1 MYLDFMKNYFYLII
15 IFLFITNCTLNKV
28 IKHNGVH
35 FLDKKQTKLVV
46 QISNKNDIVK
56 LLGPPS
62 TKSTFDN
69 DLWIY
74 IERSIGSSK
83 LSKLGKK
90 TLLKN
95 NVLILEIDNRG
106 LLSKKIFLNKDSM
119 NKVSFSKEN
128 TKMTLTQKS
137 FIYDFLSSVR
147 KKMNS
152 TQSKKK

>member
-1 MYLDFMKNYFYLII
+1 
-15 IFLFITNCTLNKV
+15 LFITNCTLNKV

-119 NKVSFSKEN
+119 NKVNFSKEN

>member
-1 MYLDFMKNYFYLII
+1 MYLDFMKNFFYLII
-15 IFLFITNCTLNKV
+15 IFLFITDCTLNKV

-46 QISNKNDIVK
+46 QISNKSDIVK

-119 NKVSFSKEN
+119 NKVNFSKEN

>member
-1 MYLDFMKNYFYLII
+1 
-15 IFLFITNCTLNKV
+15 LFITNCTLNKV

>member
-1 MYLDFMKNYFYLII
+1 M
-15 IFLFITNCTLNKV
+15 FITNCTLNKV

-119 NKVSFSKEN
+119 NKVNFSKEN

>member
-119 NKVSFSKEN
+119 NKVNFYKEN
-128 TKMTLTQKS
+128 KKMTLTQKS

>member
-1 MYLDFMKNYFYLII
+1 MYLII

-35 FLDKKQTKLVV
+35 FLEKKQTKLTV
-46 QISNKNDIVK
+46 QTSNKNDIIQ

-83 LSKLGKK
+83 LSRLGKR
-90 TLLKN
+90 TLLTN
-95 NVLILEIDNRG
+95 NVLILEIDSRG
-106 LLSKKIFLNKDSM
+106 LLAEKIFLNKDDM
-119 NKVSFSKEN
+119 NKVDFSKDY
-128 TKMTLTQKS
+128 TKMTLTKKS

-152 TQSKKK
+152 SQAKK

>member
-1 MYLDFMKNYFYLII
+1 MKNYLYLII

-35 FLDKKQTKLVV
+35 FLEKKQTKLTV
-46 QISNKNDIVK
+46 QTSNKNDIIQ

-83 LSKLGKK
+83 LSRLGKR
-90 TLLKN
+90 TLLTN
-95 NVLILEIDNRG
+95 NVLILEIDSRG
-106 LLSKKIFLNKDSM
+106 LLAEKIFLNKDDM
-119 NKVSFSKEN
+119 NKVDFSKDY
-128 TKMTLTQKS
+128 TKMTLTKKS

-147 KKMNS
+147 KKMNNS
-152 TQSKKK
+152 QAKK

>member
-119 NKVSFSKEN
+119 NKVNFSKEN

>member
-1 MYLDFMKNYFYLII
+1 M
-15 IFLFITNCTLNKV
+15 FITNCTLNKV